1 MFDAIKASYLPYT
14 IIDVGWWSD
23 QAISVAR
30 LPSGRTDWFLV
41 PHVEFIPGDG
51 IVESCFTSTKDIG
64 RYVAKIITDPRTL
77 NRKVFAYTDVM
88 TYTAIADLVDE
99 VSGEKCNR
107 KHVSLIDLAQPCPIT
122 LTWGVVG
129 CGNQEEH

>member
-1 MFDAIKASYLPYT
+1 MVQTLYQPYT

-41 PHVEFIPGDG
+41 PHVEYIPGDG
-51 IVESCFTSTKDIG
+51 TVKGAFTSTKDIG

-88 TYTAIADLVDE
+88 SYNDIADLVDE

-107 KHVSLIDLAQPCPIT
+107 KYVCIRHK
-122 LTWGVVG
+122 
-129 CGNQEEH
+129 